1 MRNDDAT
8 DDATDDTWAFNLR
21 TFATRRRGY
30 LQKGSHLGG
39 EGGPAQLRI
48 DRDNASRQHPHRE
61 RSETRGG
68 RRGLQVTQVR
78 LERGA
83 LHRPAAL

>member
-21 TFATRRRGY
+21 TFAIRRRGY

-48 DRDNASRQHPHRE
+48 DRDNASR
-61 RSETRGG
+61 
-68 RRGLQVTQVR
+68 
-78 LERGA
+78 
-83 LHRPAAL
+83 